1 MKCSFSLWSFRF
13 SLSALAFLLS
23 AYIAF
28 GLNTIF
34 AQKPRMKGKTPKESH
49 TVMNELVL
57 PNDTNTLN
65 NLMGGRLLHWMDIA
79 AAISAQKH
87 CNRIVVTA
95 SVDNVS
101 FKQAIKLG
109 DVITIEAKVSRAFT
123 TSLEVR
129 LDVWAEN
136 IPSGTRVK
144 SNEAYYTFVALDQN
158 GRTIPVPEL
167 IPETI
172 EDMVLF
178 EGALR
183 RRQLR
188 LILGGRMKPD
198 EATELKALFFGEDAK

>member
-1 MKCSFSLWSFRF
+1 
-13 SLSALAFLLS
+13 
-23 AYIAF
+23 
-28 GLNTIF
+28 
-34 AQKPRMKGKTPKESH
+34 MKGKTPKESH
-49 TVMNELVL
+49 TIMNELVL

-101 FKQAIKLG
+101 FKHPIKLG
-109 DVITIEAKVSRAFT
+109 DVITIEAKVSRAFS

-136 IPSGTRVK
+136 IPSGSRIK

-158 GRTIPVPEL
+158 GRTIPIPEL
-167 IPETI
+167 LPETK
-172 EDMVLF
+172 EETELF
-178 EGALR
+178 NGALR

-188 LILGGRMKPD
+188 LILAGKMKAD
-198 EATELKALFFGEDAK
+198 DATELKALFFGAE